1 MTTNNTPVKIR
12 SSAKDEV
19 DKLALS
25 VRDGRKDLGIQPWVK
40 EAKCRNIVLLT
51 YDEIVDL
58 ESQGM
63 DPLLE
68 NQKRVSN
75 MFFPEQG
82 QPVDQAV
89 EICNTCPVELE
100 CLQYSLDRKEK
111 MGVWGGF
118 PERTRRRIKRQKHI
132 LKTNKQKPSNDTDT
146 VQDL

>member
-1 MTTNNTPVKIR
+1 MSTNTPVRIR

-19 DKLALS
+19 DKLVSS
-25 VRDGRKDLGIQPWVK
+25 VRDGRKDLGIQPWVRD
-40 EAKCRNIVLLT
+40 AKCRNIVLLSSE
-51 YDEIVDL
+51 EIKEL
-58 ESQGM
+58 EDKGI

-89 EICNTCPVELE
+89 AICNTCPVELE

-132 LKTNKQKPSNDTDT
+132 LKTNKQKLDNGTNS
-146 VQDL
+146 VQNL